1 MSVAPIVMDWIGAER
16 GGGGDV
22 PLTEYVEGDL
32 TSYVEGDFDL
42 IPVPRVPRRLRALR
56 LAPTLLNLY
65 CPCTRVSVRL
75 FLRCLRRSGARAE
88 ILYPYS
94 EAVSSSMPSSAV
106 FLPGRRGAVHVML
119 PCEMTH
125 DFRYHRDWFECFH
138 FGAVIVAVQVHPP
151 QFAPAWDVFM
161 YRLESGSNLYGAAR
175 APSQICRSSVPSV
188 L

>member
-1 MSVAPIVMDWIGAER
+1 MDWIGAER

-22 PLTEYVEGDL
+22 TLTEYVEGDL

-75 FLRCLRRSGARAE
+75 FLRCLRCSGARAE

-119 PCEMTH
+119 
-125 DFRYHRDWFECFH
+125 
-138 FGAVIVAVQVHPP
+138 
-151 QFAPAWDVFM
+151 
-161 YRLESGSNLYGAAR
+161 LAR
-175 APSQICRSSVPSV
+175 
-188 L
+188 